1 MIHIPHIKRLKL
13 RNLGW
18 FTIKEALQLT
28 SFNQKIKSKNP
39 VIMGLYAFAVQDERP
54 QNHLWPWEVKSVV
67 DIGKAGGNG
76 ESIRADY
83 KRGKHKSPFIKSA
96 LYDRICKGR
105 TEYTPGYSENGLNES
120 MIKVRELVSKDDN
133 KLWVCILQYDTPH
146 ADLSKVHLMPD
157 VTIEL
162 FTCESEAILAY
173 KTLWGVP
180 PLGNP
185 GATAKL
191 KAEKRKQQKKTKSA
205 SESYFTQPNILNFT

>member
-1 MIHIPHIKRLKL
+1 MIHTPHIERLKL
-13 RNLGW
+13 HNLGW
-18 FTIKEALQLT
+18 FSIEEALQLT
-28 SFNQKIKSKNP
+28 SSKDLTRSKNP
-39 VIMGLYAFAVQDERP
+39 VIMGLYAFAVHDEPP
-54 QNHLWPWEVKSVV
+54 QNHLWPWEVKGVV

-83 KRGKHKSPFIKSA
+83 KRGVHKSPFIKSA

-105 TEYTPGYSENGLNES
+105 TEYTPGYSERGLNES
-120 MIKVRELVSKDDN
+120 MVKVRELVSKDDN
-133 KLWVCILQYDTPH
+133 KLWVNILQYDTPNI
-146 ADLSKVHLMPD
+146 DLSKVHLMPD

-162 FTCESEAILAY
+162 LVCEAEAILAY
-173 KTLWGVP
+173 KILWGAP

-205 SESYFTQPNILNFT
+205 SESYFTQTNVLNFT